1 MKQRAIS
8 LFAALCLALALQLP
22 ALAADYPD
30 MPAEGSWSY
39 EPLTAA
45 VDNGLLQG
53 TDGLLQPGGTLT
65 RAQLATILVRAF
77 GATEAAD
84 AAFTDVSD
92 SNWFAADVSKAVAMG
107 VLGGSDGKMRPN
119 DALTRQETFVVLAR
133 ALCLE
138 EGSAGDLSAFSDAAQ
153 VSGWAAPSVAAMV
166 NAGYVSGSGGALNPQ
181 GTITRAEFAQVMY
194 NIIGSYITE
203 AGTYTTVADGT
214 VLVRAA
220 GATLQGVTVDG
231 DLILGDGAGSVT
243 LDNVTVTGR
252 VLVRGGDENAVRLV
266 NGSTAAGGVV
276 VREDASG
283 EAPAETPSETVEGE
297 PVTVTTAEGFIQ
309 ALSDPKCSDITV
321 SGGIELPAGSY
332 TINKPVTVGGLDNY
346 LYFLNA
352 QVVNN
357 STITVLPYEVTDE
370 EENRFSGLLLDSD
383 FTADDVSFI
392 NNGTI
397 DIQAEGSVDVWG
409 NTFVNAGVINNGT
422 DGYFAA
428 VALDSLTNRGEI
440 VNNGTLMLPIGRTAA
455 GDGSIVANGTITN
468 EAGGTI
474 TNNGYMVVSWG
485 VDAALVNKGTIT
497 SGGGISIMRPV
508 ENSGTITFQGE
519 SYNEIYSIAEASDG
533 QPHVAGLNNTGTITI
548 KDGSTLD
555 IQGNGVETHAVNA
568 ASGTIA
574 LESESGMA
582 LLGGAAMDNQGTITI
597 ADSGLNVGIYYIE
610 EETGEPVSEI
620 GTLINNGA
628 ITDRSDYGDQNHVS
642 VQMEG
647 SVLTNNGTISAGV
660 TVWKDARL
668 ENQSGATFTGNLEIG
683 AGGEEDP
690 AAGTLVNDGTIT
702 IGSGHY
708 IGASFGSTVTN
719 NGAINVEEGGSWWVD
734 ETSTL
739 TGGEI
744 VDQNPAGEEA

>member
-1 MKQRAIS
+1 MKQRVIS

-39 EPLTAA
+39 EALTAA

-53 TDGLLQPGGTLT
+53 ADGYLQPGGTLT

-77 GATEAAD
+77 GATETAD

-92 SNWFAADVSKAVAMG
+92 SNWFAADVAKAVAMG
-107 VLGGSDGKMRPN
+107 VLGGSDGQMRPN

-133 ALCLE
+133 ALCLADGTAE
-138 EGSAGDLSAFSDAAQ
+138 DLSAFSDAAQ

-220 GATLQGVTVDG
+220 GATLQGFTVDG
-231 DLILGDGAGSVT
+231 DLILGDGAASVT

-252 VLVRGGDENAVRLV
+252 VLVRGGDENAVQLV

-276 VREDASG
+276 VREEASS

-297 PVTVTTAEGFIQ
+297 PVTVTTAEEFIQ
-309 ALSDPKCSDITV
+309 ALSNPKCSAITV
-321 SGGIELPAGSY
+321 SGGIEITGGSY
-332 TINKPVTVGGLDNY
+332 TINKPVTTGGLDN
-346 LYFLNA
+346 FLKFSNA

-357 STITVLPYEVTDE
+357 SAITVLPYEVTDE
-370 EENRFSGLLLDSD
+370 ENGFSGLLFDTD
-383 FTADDVSFI
+383 YTANDVSFT
-392 NNGTI
+392 NNGTL
-397 DIQAEGSVDVWG
+397 DIQAEGMADVWG
-409 NTFVNAGVINNGT
+409 NTFVNEGGISN
-422 DGYFAA
+422 DGYFNV
-428 VALDSLTNRGEI
+428 VALDSAVNRGEI
-440 VNNGTLMLPIGRTAA
+440 VNNGTLMFPVGRSAE
-455 GDGSIVANGTITN
+455 DGAFVSNGTITN
-468 EAGGTI
+468 EAGATI
-474 TNNGYMVVSWG
+474 TSNGYLVVSWG
-485 VDAALVNKGTIT
+485 NASLINKGTIT
-497 SGGGISIMRPV
+497 CGGGSNIMRPV
-508 ENSGTITFQGE
+508 ANSGTITFQGE
-519 SYNEIYSIAEASDG
+519 SYNALYSIPEASDG
-533 QPHVAGLNNTGTITI
+533 KPHAAGLTNTGTITV

-568 ASGTIA
+568 AGATIA
-574 LESESGMA
+574 LESEGGMA

-597 ADSGLNVGIYYIE
+597 ADSWLNVGIYYIE

-620 GTLINNGA
+620 GTLVNNGA

-642 VQMEG
+642 VQTEG
-647 SVLTNNGTISAGV
+647 SVLINNGTISAGV

-668 ENQSGATFTGNLEIG
+668 ENQSGAAFTGNLEIG

-708 IGASFGSTVTN
+708 ISASFGSTVTN
-719 NGAINVEEGGSWWVD
+719 NGAITVEEGGSWWVD
-734 ETSTL
+734 ETSSL

-744 VDQNPAGEEA
+744 VDQNPADKESGEEA

>member
-1 MKQRAIS
+1 MSKRVFS

-39 EPLTAA
+39 EPLAAA

-53 TDGLLQPGGTLT
+53 ADGYLQPDGTLT
-65 RAQLATILVRAF
+65 RAQLAAILVRAF
-77 GATEAAD
+77 GAAETSSAVFA
-84 AAFTDVSD
+84 DVSAG
-92 SNWFAADVSKAVAMG
+92 SWYAADVSKAVAMG
-107 VLGGSDGKMRPN
+107 VLGGSDGRMRPD

-138 EGSAGDLSAFSDAAQ
+138 SGSARDLSAFTDAAQ
-153 VSGWAAPSVAAMV
+153 VSDWAAPSVAAMV
-166 NAGYVSGSGGALNPQ
+166 NAGYIKGSGGALNPQ
-181 GTITRAEFAQVMY
+181 GAITRAEFAQVMY

-203 AGTYTTVADGT
+203 AGTYTAVEDGT
-214 VLVRAA
+214 VLIRAA
-220 GATLQGVTVDG
+220 GATLRGVTVDG
-231 DLILGDGAGSVT
+231 DLIVGDGVGAGDVT

-252 VLVRGGDENAVRLV
+252 LLVRGGDENAVQLV

-276 VREDASG
+276 VRENASG

-297 PVTVTTAEGFIQ
+297 PVTVTTAEEFIQ
-309 ALSDPKCSDITV
+309 ALSDPKCSAITV
-321 SGGIELPAGSY
+321 SGGIEITGGSY
-332 TINKPVTVGGLDNY
+332 TINKPVTTGGLDN
-346 LYFLNA
+346 FLKFSNA

-370 EENRFSGLLLDSD
+370 ENGFSGLLFDTD
-383 FTADDVSFI
+383 YTANDVSFT
-392 NNGTI
+392 NNGTL
-397 DIQAEGSVDVWG
+397 DIQAEGMADVWG
-409 NTFVNAGVINNGT
+409 NTFVNAGVINNGA
-422 DGYFAA
+422 DGSFSA
-428 VALDSLTNRGEI
+428 VALDSVTNRGEI
-440 VNNGTLMLPIGRTAA
+440 VNNGTLMLPIGRRVADNA
-455 GDGSIVANGTITN
+455 IVSNGTITN

-485 VDAALVNKGTIT
+485 VDASLINKGTIT

-555 IQGNGVETHAVNA
+555 IHGNGVETHAVNA
-568 ASGTIA
+568 AGATIA

-597 ADSGLNVGIYYIE
+597 ADSWLNVGIYYIE
-610 EETGEPVSEI
+610 EETGEPVSEV
-620 GTLINNGA
+620 GTLVNNGA

-642 VQMEG
+642 VQTEG

-668 ENQSGATFTGNLEIG
+668 ENQSGAAFTGNLEIG

-719 NGAINVEEGGSWWVD
+719 NGTITVEEGGSWWVD
-734 ETSTL
+734 ETSSL

>member
-1 MKQRAIS
+1 MKQRIFS

-45 VDNGLLQG
+45 VENGLLQG

-77 GATEAAD
+77 GATETAD

-133 ALCLE
+133 ALCLADGTAE
-138 EGSAGDLSAFSDAAQ
+138 DLSAFSDAAQ

-203 AGTYTTVADGT
+203 AGTYTTVSDGT

-252 VLVRGGDENAVRLV
+252 VLVRGGDENAVQLV

-283 EAPAETPSETVEGE
+283 EAPAETPGETVEGE
-297 PVTVTTAEGFIQ
+297 PVTVTTAEEFIQ
-309 ALSDPKCSDITV
+309 ALSDPKCSAITV
-321 SGGIELPAGSY
+321 SGGIEITGGSY

-357 STITVLPYEVTDE
+357 SAITVLPYEVTDE
-370 EENRFSGLLLDSD
+370 ENGFSGLIFDSD
-383 FTADDVSFI
+383 YTADDVSFT
-392 NNGTI
+392 NNGTL
-397 DIQAEGSVDVWG
+397 DIQAEGNASVWG
-409 NTFVNAGVINNGT
+409 NTFVNAGVINNGA
-422 DGYFAA
+422 DGSFSA
-428 VALDSLTNRGEI
+428 VALDSVTNRGEI
-440 VNNGTLMLPIGRTAA
+440 VNNGTLMLPIGRRVADNA
-455 GDGSIVANGTITN
+455 IVSNGTITN

-485 VDAALVNKGTIT
+485 NASLINKGTIT

-555 IQGNGVETHAVNA
+555 IHGNGVETHAVNA
-568 ASGTIA
+568 AGATIA

-597 ADSGLNVGIYYIE
+597 SEGDLMVGVDYINE
-610 EETGEPVSEI
+610 DTGKRVSE
-620 GTLINNGA
+620 A
-628 ITDRSDYGDQNHVS
+628 
-642 VQMEG
+642 G
-647 SVLTNNGTISAGV
+647 SLTNNGTITGSGGYAHISVV
-660 TVWKDARL
+660 TEGSKLVNNKTIRL
-668 ENQSGATFTGNLEIG
+668 EGPNGEIHVFLDGALENNSDITSGLTVGMMEEW
-683 AGGEEDP
+683 GEE
-690 AAGTLVNDGTIT
+690 ASSGTLVNNGTIT
-702 IGSGHY
+702 IE
-708 IGASFGSTVTN
+708 AEQNLNVVNGSTVTN
-719 NGAINVEEGGSWWVD
+719 NGTITVEEGGSWWVD
-734 ETSTL
+734 ETSSL

>member
-45 VDNGLLQG
+45 VENGLLQG

-133 ALCLE
+133 ALCLAD
-138 EGSAGDLSAFSDAAQ
+138 GTAGDLSAFSDAAQ

-220 GATLQGVTVDG
+220 GNVNLQGVTVDG

-276 VREDASG
+276 VREEASG
-283 EAPAETPSETVEGE
+283 EAPAETPTETVEGE
-297 PVTVTTAEGFIQ
+297 PVTVTTAEEFIQ
-309 ALSDPKCSDITV
+309 ALSDPKCSAITV

-332 TINKPVTVGGLDNY
+332 TINKPVTTGGLDN
-346 LYFLNA
+346 FLKFSNA

-357 STITVLPYEVTDE
+357 SAITVLPYEVTDE
-370 EENRFSGLLLDSD
+370 ENGFSGLLFDTD
-383 FTADDVSFI
+383 YTANDVSFT
-392 NNGTI
+392 NNGTL
-397 DIQAEGSVDVWG
+397 DIQADGIAEIWG
-409 NTFVNAGVINNGT
+409 NTFVNEGGISN
-422 DGYFAA
+422 DGSFAA
-428 VALDSLTNRGEI
+428 VALDSAVNRGEI
-440 VNNGTLMLPIGRTAA
+440 VNNGTLMFPVGRSA
-455 GDGSIVANGTITN
+455 GDGAFVSNGTITN
-468 EAGGTI
+468 EAGATI
-474 TNNGYMVVSWG
+474 TSNGYLVVSWG
-485 VDAALVNKGTIT
+485 NASLVNKGTIT

-568 ASGTIA
+568 AGATIA

-610 EETGEPVSEI
+610 EETSEPVSEV
-620 GTLINNGA
+620 GTLVNNGT

-642 VQMEG
+642 VQTEG

-668 ENQSGATFTGNLEIG
+668 ENQSGAAFTGNLEIG

-719 NGAINVEEGGSWWVD
+719 NGTITVEEGGSWWID
-734 ETSTL
+734 EASTL